1 MKDAIPGRTL
11 SVAYGDS
18 SPERGS
24 PWQNQ
29 QVSSSFVNG
38 WKKPADKR

>member
-18 SPERGS
+18 SPEGRALGKEGKS
-24 PWQNQ
+24 YAYR
-29 QVSSSFVNG
+29 ST
-38 WKKPADKR
+38 A